1 MNPNLFNLEWGRLLE
16 VLVTIV
22 VLAFLVERALSLLFE
37 HRLYIKHFNQK
48 GFKEPIA
55 FIVSLLVCWF
65 WDFDAI
71 GIVVLAE
78 KTSVIGIVIT
88 AAIIAGGSKGS
99 IKLFRDMLDI
109 RSDAERARSRT
120 TKGGQVT

>member
-16 VLVTIV
+16 VVVTII

-55 FIVSLLVCWF
+55 LVVSLLVCWF

-78 KTSVIGIVIT
+78 RTSIIGKLIT

-99 IKLFRDMLDI
+99 LKLFRDLLDI
-109 RSDAERARSRT
+109 RSDAERARTRT
-120 TKGGQVT
+120 APPE

>member
-1 MNPNLFNLEWGRLLE
+1 MNPNLFNLEWDRLLE
-16 VLVTIV
+16 VLATVI

-55 FIVSLLVCWF
+55 FVVSLLVCWF

-71 GIVVLAE
+71 GIVILAE
-78 KTSVIGIVIT
+78 KTSLIGKVIT

-99 IKLFRDMLDI
+99 IRLFRDILDI

-120 TKGGQVT
+120 IPPQQP